1 MTEGEV
7 LNYRFQ
13 TITQEQ
19 AEDISYNWHYNG
31 DYSFYDMK
39 ADQEDLQAFLN
50 TNIRGNSIF
59 AVTTKHELVA
69 YFSMMTIPICKEM
82 VVSINF

>member
-19 AEDISYNWHYNG
+19 AKILPITG
-31 DYSFYDMK
+31 IIM
-39 ADQEDLQAFLN
+39 ATIL
-50 TNIRGNSIF
+50 
-59 AVTTKHELVA
+59 
-69 YFSMMTIPICKEM
+69 SMI
-82 VVSINF
+82 

>member
-19 AEDISYNWHYNG
+19 AEDIAYNWHYNG

-50 TNIRGNSIF
+50 TKISN
-59 AVTTKHELVA
+59 
-69 YFSMMTIPICKEM
+69 
-82 VVSINF
+82 